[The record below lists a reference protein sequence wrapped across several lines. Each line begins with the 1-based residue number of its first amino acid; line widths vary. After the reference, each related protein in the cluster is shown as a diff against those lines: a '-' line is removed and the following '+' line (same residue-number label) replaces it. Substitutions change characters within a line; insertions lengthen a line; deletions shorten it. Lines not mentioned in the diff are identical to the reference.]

1 MQKPAHLVRLIW
13 LALLALS
20 LAGCGGLGSISMG
33 DLFSQGETAPEPG
46 QPQTPAPDVAAI
58 QNPGDPKVAFL
69 LPLGIRGNASEV
81 ARSLKEAGEMAL
93 VESGSPGITL
103 VTKDTLGTP
112 EGARAAVQAAVN
124 EGAEL
129 IVGPLFAGSVQAI
142 RPVAQGRS
150 VPVMAFSTSSSA
162 AGNGVFLI
170 SFLPEQDVANI
181 VRFAVQSGQSRFA
194 ALIPETA
201 YGGIVERALRQELQ
215 SKGGQLVNVQR
226 YRRTPQGAA
235 QAASKIAAS
244 IKDPAIGA
252 DTLLIVEGG
261 DMLRAL
267 GNVLTA
273 AGVNPQVTKI
283 VGTSLWDDPATAS
296 IDIAV
301 GGWYPGVS
309 PELTNAFNA
318 RFRQSYGRDPKRIA
332 SLAYDAVSLAI
343 AIGRQNAQSPR
354 GQKFPVRALTN
365 SQGFQGSNGLF
376 RFQPNGRNQ
385 RGLSILEVT
394 KSGPRVAAPAP
405 STFSAGF

>member
-1 MQKPAHLVRLIW
+1 MQKPANLLRLICA
-13 LALLALS
+13 ALLALS

-33 DLFSQGETAPEPG
+33 DLFSTGDTPEPG
-46 QPQTPAPDVAAI
+46 QPLNQAPDVSAI

-69 LPLGIRGNASEV
+69 LPLGIRGAASDV

-103 VTKDTLGTP
+103 MTKDTLGTP
-112 EGARAAVQAAVN
+112 EGARAAAQSAVN

-129 IVGPLFAGSVQAI
+129 IIGPLFAGSVQAVGPI
-142 RPVAQGRS
+142 AQGRG

-181 VRFAVQSGQSRFA
+181 VRFSVQSGQTRFA
-194 ALIPETA
+194 ALIPDTA

-215 SKGGQLVNVQR
+215 NKGGQLVNVQR
-226 YRRTPQGAA
+226 YQRTPQGAT
-235 QAASKIAAS
+235 QAATRVAAS
-244 IKDPAIGA
+244 LKDPSIGA
-252 DTLLIVEGG
+252 DTLLIAEGG

-267 GNVLTA
+267 GNALTA
-273 AGVNPQVTKI
+273 SGVNPQVTKI
-283 VGTSLWDDPATAS
+283 VGTSLWDDPATS
-296 IDIAV
+296 SVDIAV

-343 AIGRQNAQSPR
+343 ALGRQNAQSPR
-354 GQKFPVRALTN
+354 GQKFPAQALTN

-376 RFQPNGRNQ
+376 RFQADGRNQ

-405 STFSAGF
+405 STFGAGF